1 MLTIQTLIDY
11 IIRSYTKQRLWMLF
25 GGMILFIFLFGITG
39 VFMGVGQPIG
49 DSSTTITILDVL
61 INYTEAEAYQQL
73 EAYGETGRQVCL
85 FSTLVLDSLFPL
97 TFGSFFA
104 LLLAFLFKNTAY
116 RIVILLP
123 LVAVICDYIENTHI
137 ALLLIKY
144 PEHLPTLVASA
155 NVFTLTKWIT
165 LGLVMMWISIG
176 FFIKNRRYLEKH
188 GSNF

>member
-1 MLTIQTLIDY
+1 MITIQTLIDF

-25 GGMILFIFLFGITG
+25 GGMVLFVVLFAIAGS
-39 VFMGVGQPIG
+39 FMGVGQPIG
-49 DSSTTITILDVL
+49 DSLTTITILDVL
-61 INYTEAEAYQQL
+61 INYTEVEAYQQL

-104 LLLAFLFKNTAY
+104 LLLAFLLKNTAY

-123 LVAVICDYIENTHI
+123 LVAVVCDYIENTHI

-144 PEHLPTLVASA
+144 PEHMPGLVASA
-155 NVFTLTKWIT
+155 NVFTLAKWT
-165 LGLVMMWISIG
+165 VLGLVMMWISIG

-188 GSNF
+188 TSKF